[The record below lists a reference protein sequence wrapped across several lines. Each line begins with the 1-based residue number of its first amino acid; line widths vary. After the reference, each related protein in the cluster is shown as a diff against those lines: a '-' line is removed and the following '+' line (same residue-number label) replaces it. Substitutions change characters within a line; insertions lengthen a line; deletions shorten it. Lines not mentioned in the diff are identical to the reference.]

1 MVSLVL
7 AWSYPAVR
15 LVILC
20 LLFRIHNS
28 LSLAPSGHSVNA
40 GLTFKCLNRAGLGTE
55 HRTDLLLTWWV
66 KLPSAGRRSRYVL
79 GGGAACGRGKCVCWV
94 WRIQASPS
102 VFPEKRNHN
111 NIARLNTRLS
121 SPEQCLVPGGRLTA
135 PVLFLGGRGRFS
147 GR

>member
-40 GLTFKCLNRAGLGTE
+40 GLTFKCLNHAGLGTE

-66 KLPSAGRRSRYVL
+66 KPLPS
-79 GGGAACGRGKCVCWV
+79 GGGPGMSSAAGPLV
-94 WRIQASPS
+94 AAAN
-102 VFPEKRNHN
+102 VFVGSGAFR
-111 NIARLNTRLS
+111 
-121 SPEQCLVPGGRLTA
+121 LVPLC
-135 PVLFLGGRGRFS
+135 FLKNAITTTLPD
-147 GR
+147 